1 MPPSHAG
8 PDFYR
13 IRPQRVSILVGP
25 NGSGKS
31 RFLRSFALGGRY
43 RSEIAVISNTVHDRF
58 AGLRGFHRLSAA
70 RGGQPATVIKAAAAR
85 ALEDTDSRLSSVSS
99 ILAYCDYGPRLGFQV
114 TRPER
119 WFRDERLEEQQRHNL
134 DFAAGRDFIQSTRS
148 DQAVW
153 IDQEVTKFEQSVNRD
168 FASVLRNESLL
179 RRTGYLERINVY
191 LERRNGM
198 VIPLADASSGELSL
212 ISSLI
217 FIASLPL
224 NTRVL
229 LIDEPENSLHPRW
242 QREYVDLLSAAVGYS
257 ERMVVIATHAPI
269 LVTGALNQG
278 RSEVDVFRVQPH
290 EQLTPLV
297 FDWSTPS
304 QNIEQILWEA
314 FEVITPANHFVSE
327 QMVDVVNLVNSGDIT
342 AATAH
347 RRVADM
353 RAVSFDD
360 RQKRFFAA
368 IDGLIDEVEADR
380 IAPDK
385 SDD

>member
-1 MPPSHAG
+1 MSPSHDG

-13 IRPQRVSILVGP
+13 IRPERVSILVGP

-31 RFLRSFALGGRY
+31 RFLRSFALGWRY

-58 AGLRGFHRLSAA
+58 AGLRGFQRLSAA
-70 RGGQPATVIKAAAAR
+70 RRGQPATVIKAAAAR

-99 ILAYCDYGPRLGFQV
+99 ILAYCGYGPRLGFQV

-119 WFRDERLEEQQRHNL
+119 RFRDQRLEEQQRQNS
-134 DFAAGRDFIQSTRS
+134 DFTTGRDFIQSTRA
-148 DQAVW
+148 DQAFW
-153 IDQEVTKFEQSVNRD
+153 IDQEVTKIEQSVNRD

-191 LERRNGM
+191 LERRDGM
-198 VIPLADASSGELSL
+198 AIPLADASSGELSL

-217 FIASLPL
+217 FIAALPR

-229 LIDEPENSLHPRW
+229 LVDEPENSLHPRW
-242 QREYVDLLSAAVGYS
+242 QREYVDLLSVAVGYS
-257 ERMVVIATHAPI
+257 ELRVAIATHAPI
-269 LVTGALNQG
+269 LVTGALNQD
-278 RSEVDVFRVQPH
+278 RARIDVFRVQSH
-290 EQLTPLV
+290 EQLKPLV
-297 FDWSTPS
+297 FDLSMPS

-327 QMVDVVNLVNSGDIT
+327 QMVEVVNLLDAGEMT

-347 RRVADM
+347 RRVDDM
-353 RAVSFDD
+353 RAVSFDE

-368 IDGLIDEVEADR
+368 IDGLIEEVEADKT
-380 IAPDK
+380 APGK
-385 SDD
+385 G